1 MINFIATFENERK
14 DFKKALLVRFNY
26 FLCILVLK
34 NDNEIVYMFSV
45 ICLILQFINII
56 EFKVQILFSCYMYI

>member
-1 MINFIATFENERK
+1 MIKFIETFENERK

-34 NDNEIVYMFSV
+34 
-45 ICLILQFINII
+45 
-56 EFKVQILFSCYMYI
+56 